1 MLFVSGPAQIG
12 KTRLA
17 GEIAAHVHA
26 DGGAIRYAGPGG
38 AATAMALS
46 AIRGAREASTPAFV
60 LDDVDVAG
68 PQVAEEL
75 QASLE
80 VLSGHPVLVLG
91 LLRDRTAV
99 ADLARLI
106 ERADERGDGHRGL
119 APARY
124 RRRAWDRASVRRT
137 GRDERARGVHGSR
150 LTRVPGRVHEVVSEW
165 ARSEASRRLAAA
177 PSSWPRAATVTR
189 PISSS
194 PTT

>member
-46 AIRGAREASTPAFV
+46 AIRDAREASTPTLLV

-80 VLSGHPVLVLG
+80 VLSGRPVLVLG
-91 LLRDRTAV
+91 LLRDG
-99 ADLARLI
+99 AD
-106 ERADERGDGHRGL
+106 
-119 APARY
+119 
-124 RRRAWDRASVRRT
+124 RRR
-137 GRDERARGVHGSR
+137 GSR
-150 LTRVPGRVHEVVSEW
+150 G
-165 ARSEASRRLAAA
+165 
-177 PSSWPRAATVTR
+177 
-189 PISSS
+189 
-194 PTT
+194 